1 MREKEGNERKQMDGT
16 LLDYELEINYD
27 YEIQCLKERVRH
39 IFEWIVGSSVKL
51 SVKESLSG
59 LSVKFNV

>member
-16 LLDYELEINYD
+16 LLDYE
-27 YEIQCLKERVRH
+27 IQCLKERVRH
-39 IFEWIVGSSVKL
+39 IFEWFVGSSVKL